1 LSVTA
6 DGVAIAGSP
15 FRISASMQA
24 GRMMQLFRVESDAT
38 MAEMDELE
46 RLVAVMRASDD
57 VTRVNTPQS
66 VVGYVDE
73 SLSFVLRAVTETGAE
88 VAADADVDVAV
99 EMFGA
104 ARRVDALVECND
116 DGSFTVC
123 RSHRRRRASTRHA

>member
-1 LSVTA
+1 MTA

-24 GRMMQLFRVESDAT
+24 GRMMQLFRVETDAA
-38 MAEMDELE
+38 MAAMDELE

-57 VTRVNTPQS
+57 VTLTRVNAAQS

-88 VAADADVDVAV
+88 VAADADVDVDV

-104 ARRVDALVECND
+104 ARRVGALVERND

>member
-1 LSVTA
+1 MTA
-6 DGVAIAGSP
+6 DDVAIAGSP

-24 GRMMQLFRVESDAT
+24 GRMMQLFRVESDVT

-46 RLVAVMRASDD
+46 RLVAVMHASDD
-57 VTRVNTPQS
+57 VTRVNAPQS

-104 ARRVDALVECND
+104 ARRVDALVERND
-116 DGSFTVC
+116 DGSFTLC
-123 RSHRRRRASTRHA
+123 RSHRRRRASTRHV